1 MENGGRIVRYNKL
14 VGMLKIALTAWLLGW
29 GGFAAAANHP
39 LDSLSEQEYKSV
51 VDVLR
56 KAGHVDAGTIFN
68 SISLLPPEKALV
80 EKWAAGKPFP
90 RNAVAIVGINDAYY
104 RAQVDLTTGKLVSWA
119 PAAGQ
124 GPIVVAEMKL
134 ASAIA
139 MKDAR
144 FVEAMK
150 RRGLTEANAL
160 RCVSL
165 ASGTFGK
172 QGEENQRNFKTTCV
186 ARHPGSSLEVPIEG
200 VVATVDVRSRRVID
214 FVDTG
219 VVPLAPD
226 PWGHTREQ
234 IEARFGKRA
243 PEAHKTVMSQVDG
256 PGYVLDGGH
265 LQWDIWRL
273 NFSTD
278 ERPGVM
284 LNDVEVRDG
293 DKWRNVLY
301 EMYLS
306 EVFVPYSDPAQG
318 WYWRTYMDSGEYGFG
333 SSMTTLTPGVDCP
346 PHATFVDTIGLNPD
360 GTTVVRKATICIFER
375 TDGDPAWRRLDDGR
389 AATDLVIRYASA
401 VGNYDYLLDYIFRQ
415 DGSIKVK
422 VGAVGIDAVKGVA
435 ATDMESPTAGAD
447 TRYGTLI
454 RPNIVA
460 PNHTHFFNFRLDFD
474 IDGEPNSFMKMKLV
488 PTEVDTSANVPRK
501 SIWTV
506 AHNVPARELDAV
518 TRFDLAAPSMLGI
531 YNPNVKNALK
541 QNPSYMLMAEGSA
554 AYSLLDPTDSAVKR
568 NAYVDNQ
575 FWVTPYRSDER
586 YAGGKYAMQSNGED
600 TLQTWVN
607 ANRPIKNTD
616 IVSWYTV
623 AFHHVPRSEDW
634 PVMPAHWVGF
644 TLMPHNFFERNPAL
658 NISPTASDRP

>member
-1 MENGGRIVRYNKL
+1 MQYNKMIRTL
-14 VGMLKIALTAWLLGW
+14 RIALIAGLFGC

-56 KAGHVDAGTIFN
+56 KEDRVDATTVFN
-68 SISLLPPEKALV
+68 SVSLLPPEKALV
-80 EKWAAGKPFP
+80 EGWTEGKPFP
-90 RNAVAIVGINDAYY
+90 RKAVAVVGSKGDYY
-104 RAQVDLTTGKLVSWA
+104 RAEVDLVAGRLVSWA
-119 PAAGQ
+119 PAEGQ
-124 GPIVVAEMKL
+124 GPVLEADMEL
-134 ASAIA
+134 ASSIA

-144 FVEAMK
+144 FIKAMK
-150 RRGLTEANAL
+150 RRGLTKANSL
-160 RCVSL
+160 RCISL
-165 ASGTFGK
+165 ASGTFGRK
-172 QGEENQRNFKTTCV
+172 DEASQRNFKMTCV
-186 ARHPGSSLEVPIEG
+186 ATHPGSSLEVPVEG

-226 PWGHTREQ
+226 PWGHSREQ
-234 IEARFGKRA
+234 IEARFGKRT
-243 PEAHKTVMSQVDG
+243 PEARTTLMSQVGG
-256 PGYVLDGGH
+256 PGYVVDGSH
-265 LQWDIWRL
+265 VQWDIWRL

-284 LNDVEVRDG
+284 LNNVEVRDG
-293 DKWRNVLY
+293 DKWRHVLY

-306 EVFVPYSDPAQG
+306 EVFVPYSDPSQG

-333 SSMTTLTPGVDCP
+333 ASMTALTPGVDCP
-346 PHATFVDTIGLNPD
+346 PHATFVDSVGLNPD
-360 GTTVVRKATICIFER
+360 GTPVVRKGTICIFER
-375 TDGDPAWRRLDDGR
+375 TDGDPAWRRLGDGR

-401 VGNYDYLLDYIFRQ
+401 VGNYDYLMDYIFRQ
-415 DGSIKVK
+415 DGSIKVR

-435 ATDMESPTAGAD
+435 ATDMESPTAQAD
-447 TRYGTLI
+447 TRYGSLI

-460 PNHTHFFNFRLDFD
+460 ANHTHFFNFRIDFD
-474 IDGEPNSFMKMKLV
+474 IDGESNSFMKMKLV
-488 PTEVDTSANVPRK
+488 PTKVDASADVPRT

-506 AHNVPARELDAV
+506 GHQVPERELEAV
-518 TRFDLAAPSMLGI
+518 TRFDMAAPSLLGV

-554 AYSLLDPTDSAVKR
+554 AHSLLDPTDSAVKR

-575 FWVTPYRSDER
+575 FWVTPYQPTER
-586 YAGGKYAMQSNGED
+586 YAGGRYAMQSNGDD
-600 TLQTWVN
+600 TLKTWVN

-658 NISPTASDRP
+658 NISPTATSAK